1 MRGHQALALLDRELA
16 REKDEFARRCV
27 AKLVDVL
34 ASVAPKIRRAALR
47 EIETLAATHAGTSEG
62 VGSRRT
68 SLASAAGSRRTSLAS
83 ARRRAVDARSVSAVF
98 QALIQLLGANAT
110 RPLVVAD
117 AGFLADVAAFLR
129 VASESDVP
137 GEPRDEHA
145 DARGTTG
152 FRTGSGSTPGR
163 SDGAAEKAPFP
174 GSEEYRG
181 GVLAL
186 LEALSRCAPSL
197 LAVPEAVAGDL
208 LPALAETLAK
218 TDGSAD
224 SRFLALKLACDAA
237 TPLLLEKR
245 AEKAD
250 GALASARETTLGLMK
265 SSLLPLCP
273 RLLRDE
279 DPIPLYALKLLG
291 GAVEADE
298 GAVSAVAAL
307 GLAPAFFEFLSL
319 EHTNNNE
326 HNVRLCLALASSDAV
341 PVEKLR
347 EYGAGGKVAAVLRYA
362 HENAVEPFLEPALE
376 MCRAVLRR
384 AFRAKG
390 EDGGRGGEALGA
402 ALECA
407 APLVELAP
415 TLLERACVSESD
427 GLSGGA
433 PRGSPRKPW
442 RWRRSSS
449 PRRRARRF
457 SAQTRASPSASTPW
471 APSPRSR
478 TTSAG
483 SRSSGASRG
492 GRP

>member
-1 MRGHQALALLDRELA
+1 
-16 REKDEFARRCV
+16 
-27 AKLVDVL
+27 
-34 ASVAPKIRRAALR
+34 
-47 EIETLAATHAGTSEG
+47 
-62 VGSRRT
+62 
-68 SLASAAGSRRTSLAS
+68 
-83 ARRRAVDARSVSAVF
+83 
-98 QALIQLLGANAT
+98 
-110 RPLVVAD
+110 
-117 AGFLADVAAFLR
+117 
-129 VASESDVP
+129 
-137 GEPRDEHA
+137 
-145 DARGTTG
+145 
-152 FRTGSGSTPGR
+152 
-163 SDGAAEKAPFP
+163 
-174 GSEEYRG
+174 
-181 GVLAL
+181 
-186 LEALSRCAPSL
+186 
-197 LAVPEAVAGDL
+197 
-208 LPALAETLAK
+208 
-218 TDGSAD
+218 
-224 SRFLALKLACDAA
+224 
-237 TPLLLEKR
+237 
-245 AEKAD
+245 
-250 GALASARETTLGLMK
+250 MK

-319 EHTNNNE
+319 EHTNNNV

-427 GLSGGA
+427 GLSGGGA
-433 PRGSPRKPW
+433 PRLAAEALALATELLPEETGAAVFRPDARLAERVDAMGTVAALANDQRGFAELGSVPGWSAVSRSYE
-442 RWRRSSS
+442 RRGARDAEDGEAS
-449 PRRRARRF
+449 PRRCAASAQRIALEAVSAASRAPGLTLGREDAHVVDAEAALRRLARGEPNRCLADAAAEAADGVRRLLARR
-457 SAQTRASPSASTPW
+457 AAR
-471 APSPRSR
+471 
-478 TTSAG
+478 
-483 SRSSGASRG
+483 
-492 GRP
+492 